1 MITPGTNYPGA
12 KPIDDAH
19 KDLASAALEVFLAAV
34 RDRTAELEQVP
45 IRRRVAG
52 IAGDPVRAIEG
63 DRGGWFAWTLP
74 ISDGRTV
81 QIRIPGVELARMRDD
96 LSATAPC
103 L

>member
-45 IRRRVAG
+45 IRAPGGRHRWRPG
-52 IAGDPVRAIEG
+52 PR
-63 DRGGWFAWTLP
+63 DRG
-74 ISDGRTV
+74 
-81 QIRIPGVELARMRDD
+81 
-96 LSATAPC
+96 
-103 L
+103 